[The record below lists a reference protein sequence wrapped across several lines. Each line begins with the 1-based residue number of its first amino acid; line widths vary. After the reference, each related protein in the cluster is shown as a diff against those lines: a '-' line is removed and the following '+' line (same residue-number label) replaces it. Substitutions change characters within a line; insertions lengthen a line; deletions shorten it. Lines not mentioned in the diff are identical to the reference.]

1 MSINWHNREADIPL
15 KIWASGIISWA
26 IMAFV
31 IVPAVGCGKSQ
42 VESETKPIY
51 DQGDFSFVETRDIG
65 VLNSWRQKNF
75 DRNILNFDRVD
86 DGYILH
92 HVPNDN
98 NIRQV
103 FITEEVISKWNV
115 ENLDTIQKKYMH
127 QEIVDFERYY
137 GDYIILL
144 QDKLHPYEVS
154 NE

>member
-1 MSINWHNREADIPL
+1 MFL
-15 KIWASGIISWA
+15 
-26 IMAFV
+26 F
-31 IVPAVGCGKSQ
+31 
-42 VESETKPIY
+42 
-51 DQGDFSFVETRDIG
+51 
-65 VLNSWRQKNF
+65 WRQKNF